1 MGADGGVACIKV
13 GNTVTFVVAADGKR
27 WHLGGVVIDVVLD
40 RYVVAVP
47 GDIIKQSGLDLKWPA
62 FGVGKRS
69 MTMSFIQV
77 CKTQADIKK
86 FCELLR
92 HPPVSL
98 VWKAYQLSQ
107 TEPVKLMPEA
117 VLHAETPPRYRY
129 FHVDVVKKSNTTLVG
144 LVLRFTA
151 MKEAFVV
158 QVTEGSCM
166 SDWNARCSRTFPE
179 DQLQSN
185 DQVVQVN
192 KVVDTGEFEKVM
204 MRDARIFMI
213 VRRRLITTD

>member
-77 CKTQADIKK
+77 CTTQADIKK

-192 KVVDTGEFEKVM
+192 KVVDTREFEKVM
-204 MRDARIFMI
+204 MRDDRIFMI
-213 VRRRLITTD
+213 VRRRLMTTD

>member
-1 MGADGGVACIKV
+1 M
-13 GNTVTFVVAADGKR
+13 
-27 WHLGGVVIDVVLD
+27 
-40 RYVVAVP
+40 
-47 GDIIKQSGLDLKWPA
+47 
-62 FGVGKRS
+62 
-69 MTMSFIQV
+69 
-77 CKTQADIKK
+77 
-86 FCELLR
+86 
-92 HPPVSL
+92 
-98 VWKAYQLSQ
+98 
-107 TEPVKLMPEA
+107 MPEA
-117 VLHAETPPRYRY
+117 VLHTETPPRYRY

-151 MKEAFVV
+151 MKDALVV

-204 MRDARIFMI
+204 MRDVRIFMI